1 MSCKDAPGAVGL
13 GRLALFGL
21 AVLPTTALAH
31 VKWFADQHGDPADP
45 LSLAE
50 WALVCTSVLA
60 GLLALAT
67 PWAGIIRDALP
78 SPRRPPSMNG
88 QTIRRIPA
96 RSSPDE
102 EGRRHMPSA
111 LRTARCML
119 ALSLVACAASGF
131 LLTPHVQMAAW
142 LHPIAGGMQVGIA
155 ALLVCGRAPEATAT
169 ALLLLFAI
177 AGLSEPLFGLEYALY
192 AGWAWLLYRQ
202 AHGGPGAGM
211 RLLRASLGLSLA
223 VLAFTEK
230 LLRPDLA
237 LQVVGEHSLNFLPLL
252 GVLFLIPAL
261 SLAGLP
267 PLSGFWSKFTVIK
280 ASLDAGHVVLAA
292 TGLLVGLLT
301 LYSML
306 KIWNEAFWK
315 AAPAGTTETVRGWQT
330 DRRTRLLMLTPIV
343 SLAAITLTIGLFA
356 EPFVDFSLRAGA
368 QLLDKSVY
376 IDAVF
381 GMPAQFAEANP

>member
-252 GVLFLIPAL
+252 GVPGDDRFFVVAAGSVELLIGLALLLGLRVRLVLAMLFGFMLASNGYFLLIGDVAVAAME
-261 SLAGLP
+261 LAGHLP
-267 PLSGFWSKFTVIK
+267 IFAAGLVLYVHAAQRRTWSHRSGAW
-280 ASLDAGHVVLAA
+280 AQGHNTAA
-292 TGLLVGLLT
+292 T
-301 LYSML
+301 
-306 KIWNEAFWK
+306 
-315 AAPAGTTETVRGWQT
+315 PAG
-330 DRRTRLLMLTPIV
+330 RTSTP
-343 SLAAITLTIGLFA
+343 L
-356 EPFVDFSLRAGA
+356 
-368 QLLDKSVY
+368 
-376 IDAVF
+376 
-381 GMPAQFAEANP
+381 